1 MRPRSDGGVTHSS
14 ELNLRRMQGMHIMY
28 FATFSW
34 IRTVGLGLECEECIF
49 EWFWISVKLSTVRQ
63 FDLGVLADHAML

>member
-14 ELNLRRMQGMHIMY
+14 ELNLRRMQGMHIMH

-34 IRTVGLGLECEECIF
+34 IRTVGLGLE
-49 EWFWISVKLSTVRQ
+49 